1 MFHLTSSRSRLSN
14 SRATP
19 LSSKTAVSLSRSL
32 VSRLTLC
39 CLCICLLGQPI
50 VAAQPPS
57 MLPART
63 NFTLAHEE
71 AGSIRAQVQPTA
83 TPFSRVALDLLSQT
97 GGGGTAVFVSGN
109 YAYLGVSA
117 RMVILDISDAAHPQK
132 LGSSA
137 ILPDVVT
144 AITVVDR
151 LAYVVYRSGG
161 LRIINVTD
169 PFTPVR
175 VADYDLPSFSENITV
190 AGGLAFV
197 ANSEAGLYI
206 LDVTT
211 PETPR
216 LVGRLASHSATNG
229 VAVVG
234 HLAYVTDG
242 GALLVVDVT
251 NPAAPVLRGS
261 TGFSGQTT
269 DVIVVGTYAYV
280 SYNAGIMVIDV
291 SDPGRPVGRS
301 FLNLPGYSLDL
312 ALEGSRLF
320 VAGYGAGLHIVDI
333 SNPLGPY
340 SLGSY
345 STHGSAL
352 TVQVKDEQAY
362 VMTDSTGL
370 VIFDVHQVSSFS
382 VASTLGI
389 SDQVW
394 DVAVRNDLALVSLGD
409 AGFEAVDVSDVRH
422 PRRLG
427 AFDTPGS
434 ARHIAFD
441 DRGLA
446 YIADI
451 EGGLIIVDV
460 ADPAKPRLLSILS
473 SHRVHGV
480 DVSGTVA
487 YVAAGE
493 DGLLIVDV
501 SNPMSPTLLGVYDT
515 AGIAFRVRFRD
526 NLVWLADGD
535 NGLLIIDVSHPAQPI
550 LRGRYST
557 GLNAYDFDLH
567 GNLAFYASSLGLHIL
582 DISDPANPRLRGRFE
597 ATDASLVQV
606 FGDQAYLI
614 SSLGMQVLDIRD
626 PSRPVSLFTYAPPWS
641 SARGFVVTRY
651 FIYLGVDFWGL
662 MILDKGSL
670 HLPGQLAQYLEPGP
684 SNSSPFAVQESSVF
698 VEGARANLQAFDL
711 SDPARPSL
719 RFTLPVY
726 GGIEALAMSGDLV
739 LVANRTGPLQLVDV
753 DLAGSPGVVGTYNP
767 ELYMIQETVTA
778 SGYAYVLGDTS
789 RSYHYLRIQIIDL
802 HRPSNPVLMSE
813 FEAPPNASVLKIAGT
828 TLFVAGTDLTLIDVS
843 NPANPTVLGTCCH
856 ESFYSD
862 LDIVNGLVYAV
873 RWNRVDILD
882 VHNPT
887 RIVELGSYVSPEDL
901 FLSSVALVGANLL
914 VGAMWGIFIF
924 DVSHP
929 SAPRQIGYQSL
940 PGGVNKLSAQ
950 GDRVIASGRG
960 VLTVLA
966 ATTLSQPQFLPY
978 LVR

>member
-83 TPFSRVALDLLSQT
+83 APFSRVALDLLSQT
-97 GGGGTAVFVSGN
+97 GGGGSAVFISGN
-109 YAYLGVSA
+109 YAYLGVGA

-144 AITVVDR
+144 AITVVER

-197 ANSEAGLYI
+197 ANSESGLYI

-216 LVGRLASHSATNG
+216 LVGRFASRSATNG
-229 VAVVG
+229 IAVVG
-234 HLAYVTDG
+234 HLAYVADSS

-261 TGFSGQTT
+261 IVLSGQTT
-269 DVIVVGTYAYV
+269 DVIVAGTYAYL
-280 SYNAGIMVIDV
+280 SYNAGILVVDV

-320 VAGYGAGLHIVDI
+320 VAGFGAGLHIVDI
-333 SNPLGPY
+333 SNPVGPY

-345 STHGSAL
+345 STQGSAVA
-352 TVQVKDEQAY
+352 VQVKDEQAY

-382 VASTLGI
+382 VASTLGM
-389 SDQVW
+389 SDFF
-394 DVAVRNDLALVSLGD
+394 DVAVRNDLALVSHGR
-409 AGFEAVDVSDVRH
+409 AGFEIVDVSDVRH

-427 AFDTPGS
+427 AFDTPGD

-446 YIADI
+446 YIADS
-451 EGGLIIVDV
+451 EGGFVIVDV
-460 ADPAKPRLLSILS
+460 ADPANPRLLSILS
-473 SHRVHGV
+473 SHRVSWV
-480 DVSGTVA
+480 DVSGTLA
-487 YVAAGE
+487 YVAAEE

-501 SNPMSPTLLGVYDT
+501 SDPMSPTIRGVYAT
-515 AGIAFRVRFRD
+515 AGRAFRVRFRD
-526 NLVWLADGD
+526 SLVWLAEDD

-550 LRGRYST
+550 LRGRYNT
-557 GLNAYDFDLH
+557 GLNAFDFDLQ

-597 ATDASLVQV
+597 DTGVARVQV
-606 FGDQAYLI
+606 FGDQAYLVSTTGI
-614 SSLGMQVLDIRD
+614 RVLDIRD
-626 PSRPVSLFTYAPPWS
+626 PSRPVSLFLYAPPYGG
-641 SARGFVVTRY
+641 ARGFVVTRY
-651 FIYLGVDFWGL
+651 FIYLAVDFLGL
-662 MILDKGSL
+662 MILDRGSL
-670 HLPGQLAQYLEPGP
+670 RLPGQLARYREPEP
-684 SNSSPFAVQESSVF
+684 ANSSPFAVQESSVF

-726 GGIEALAMSGDLV
+726 GGIEALAMSGDLL

-767 ELYMIQETVTA
+767 ELYRIQETVTA
-778 SGYAYVLGDTS
+778 SGYAYVSGY
-789 RSYHYLRIQIIDL
+789 RVPHPYYRIQIIDL
-802 HRPSNPVLMSE
+802 HRPSNPALMSE
-813 FEAPPNASVLKIAGT
+813 FEAPPNGFILKTAGT
-828 TLFVAGTDLTLIDVS
+828 TLFVAGTDLTLFDVS

-856 ESFYSD
+856 ESSYRD

-873 RWNRVDILD
+873 RWSRVDILD

-887 RIVELGSYVSPEDL
+887 QIVELGSYVFPEDPL
-901 FLSSVALVGANLL
+901 LSSVALVGANLL
-914 VGAMWGIFIF
+914 VGSTWGIFIF

-960 VLTVLA
+960 GLTVLA
-966 ATTLSQPQFLPY
+966 ARTLSQPQFLPY